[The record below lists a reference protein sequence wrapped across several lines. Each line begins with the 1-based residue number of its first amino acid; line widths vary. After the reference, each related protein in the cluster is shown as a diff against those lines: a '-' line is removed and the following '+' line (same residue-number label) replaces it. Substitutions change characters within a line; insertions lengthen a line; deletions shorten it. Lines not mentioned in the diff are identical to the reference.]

1 MGCRRLV
8 AIQGEREHDSDF
20 RKDVK
25 SCNILNNC
33 IISVKYNNTQ
43 YALLKLIENWKSE
56 VGKRKLVLLSETLL
70 SDFQTSFRFAKLKS
84 YGLDSNTGGAE

>member
-8 AIQGEREHDSDF
+8 AIQGERQHDSDL
-20 RKDVK
+20 RKAVK

-33 IISVKYNNTQ
+33 TISVKYNNTE
-43 YALLKLIENWKSE
+43 LIENWKSE
-56 VGKRKLVLLSETLL
+56 VDKRKLVLLSETLL

-84 YGLDSNTGGAE
+84 YGLDSNTSGAE